1 MALAHERVTV
11 ASTATLLSSGSAGRD
26 GQSLLIQNPSTSA
39 ALYIGG
45 AGVTII
51 NYGYLLPSGGEM
63 SIGLQNGES
72 LYGVVASTSTVNI
85 IRQGV

>member
-11 ASTATLLSSGSAGRD
+11 ASTATLLSSNSAGRD

-39 ALYIGG
+39 ALYLGG
-45 AGVTII
+45 AGVTTT
-51 NYGYLLPSGGEM
+51 NYGYLLVSGGEM
-63 SIGLQNGES
+63 SITLQNAES
-72 LYGVVASTSTVNI
+72 LYGVVASTSIVNI